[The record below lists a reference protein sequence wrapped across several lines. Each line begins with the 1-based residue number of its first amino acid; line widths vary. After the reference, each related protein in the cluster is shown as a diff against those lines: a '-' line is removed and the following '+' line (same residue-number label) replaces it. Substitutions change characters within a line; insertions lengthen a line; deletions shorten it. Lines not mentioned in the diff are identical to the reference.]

1 MGFWDRFQKK
11 STAPVQNSAYSRLT
25 QNQKLAALNLML
37 VFGGSCSGTPAE
49 LSKINHIM
57 AKESEKMGITSAQFH
72 ASNSMFSGMKHMAD
86 SLKGADRD
94 ALAELFWAYY
104 CIAAVGQQEEAVHVL
119 MSIYRDY
126 GFTEN
131 DCVGILERKSGRRIS

>member
-11 STAPVQNSAYSRLT
+11 STAPVQSTDYSRLT
-25 QNQKLAALNLML
+25 QNQKFAALNLMV

-57 AKESEKMGITSAQFH
+57 ATESAKMGITSAQFR
-72 ASNSMFSGMKHMAD
+72 ASNSMFTDMKHMVD
-86 SLKGADRD
+86 TLKGADRA
-94 ALAELFWAYY
+94 ALGELFGAYY

-131 DCVGILERKSGRRIS
+131 ECVAILERKSGKTIC

>member
-1 MGFWDRFQKK
+1 MGFGDIFQKK
-11 STAPVQNSAYSRLT
+11 STGLTQNLAYSKLT
-25 QNQKLAALNLML
+25 QNQRLAALNLML

-57 AKESEKMGITSAQFH
+57 TKESEKMGITSALFH
-72 ASNSMFSGMKHMAD
+72 SSTSMFSGMKLMAD
-86 SLKGADRD
+86 TLIGADRK
-94 ALAELFWAYY
+94 ALSELFWAFY
-104 CIAAVGQQEEAVHVL
+104 CIAAVGHQEEAIRVL

-131 DCVGILERKSGRRIS
+131 DCVAILERKSGRRLG

>member
-11 STAPVQNSAYSRLT
+11 NTAPVQNSAYSKLT
-25 QNQKLAALNLML
+25 QNQKLAALNLMMVL
-37 VFGGSCSGTPAE
+37 GGSCTGTPAE

-57 AKESEKMGITSAQFH
+57 TKESEKMGITSAQFH
-72 ASNSMFSGMKHMAD
+72 ASNTMFSSMKHMAD
-86 SLKGADRD
+86 TLKAADKD

-104 CIAAVGQQEEAVHVL
+104 CIAAVGQKEEAVHVL

-131 DCVGILERKSGRRIS
+131 DCVAILERKSGRRIS

>member
-1 MGFWDRFQKK
+1 MGFWDKFQKK
-11 STAPVQNSAYSRLT
+11 STTPVQDSTYSRLT
-25 QNQKLAALNLML
+25 QNQKLAALNLMM

-57 AKESEKMGITSAQFH
+57 TKESEKMGITSAQFH

-86 SLKGADRD
+86 TLIGADRD
-94 ALAELFWAYY
+94 TLAELFWAFY
-104 CIAAVGQQEEAVHVL
+104 CIVAVGQSTEAVNVL

-126 GFTEN
+126 GFSEN
-131 DCVGILERKSGRRIS
+131 DCLAILEKRTGRRIS

>member
-1 MGFWDRFQKK
+1 MGFGDIFQKT
-11 STAPVQNSAYSRLT
+11 STRLTQDLAYSKLT

-57 AKESEKMGITSAQFH
+57 TKESEKMGVTSAQFQ
-72 ASNSMFSGMKHMAD
+72 SSTSMFSGMKHMAD
-86 SLKGADRD
+86 TLIGADRK
-94 ALAELFWAYY
+94 ALSELFWAYY
-104 CIAAVGQQEEAVHVL
+104 CIVAVGQKEEAIHVL

-131 DCVGILERKSGRRIS
+131 DCVAILERKSGRRLS